1 VDFAVLG
8 SIRILKNVLFGREK
22 VVSGP
27 RLIAGGTR
35 LLRGSKPLRLP
46 RAVKLPPRAQVYGP
60 IWVNALQNRAPS
72 PPRAQCP
79 RGGQEYFATKKFVKI
94 PLPGRGIP
102 REGNPSPFLSALPLQ
117 GLSTTLESR
126 LHVHVHRV
134 VASILWRQHGYYST
148 SLRPITCQAPSPQL
162 QAVLAVTQA
171 SVLASCTARR
181 IALEI
186 YAASAAAI
194 TRGAGMKVD
203 ALEEEWE
210 NVHDERR
217 V

>member
-1 VDFAVLG
+1 M
-8 SIRILKNVLFGREK
+8 N
-22 VVSGP
+22 
-27 RLIAGGTR
+27 
-35 LLRGSKPLRLP
+35 
-46 RAVKLPPRAQVYGP
+46 
-60 IWVNALQNRAPS
+60 
-72 PPRAQCP
+72 
-79 RGGQEYFATKKFVKI
+79 
-94 PLPGRGIP
+94 
-102 REGNPSPFLSALPLQ
+102 
-117 GLSTTLESR
+117 
-126 LHVHVHRV
+126 VHVHRV
-134 VASILWRQHGYYST
+134 VAPILWRQHGYYST
-148 SLRPITCQAPSPQL
+148 SLRHFNCQSPSPQL
-162 QAVLAVTQA
+162 QTVFAVTEA

>member
-1 VDFAVLG
+1 MHC
-8 SIRILKNVLFGREK
+8 RIG
-22 VVSGP
+22 
-27 RLIAGGTR
+27 
-35 LLRGSKPLRLP
+35 
-46 RAVKLPPRAQVYGP
+46 PPRR
-60 IWVNALQNRAPS
+60 RAPS
-72 PPRAQCP
+72 VHGGVKSISRQRNLSRFPCP
-79 RGGQEYFATKKFVKI
+79 AGEF
-94 PLPGRGIP
+94 PGREILP
-102 REGNPSPFLSALPLQ
+102 PPFLSALPLQ

-126 LHVHVHRV
+126 LAVHVHRV